1 MVGVTR
7 KPPLRW
13 FLPDTPDV
21 LGILCRQVTVTSEGM
36 EALLAW
42 ANGEPGAAD
51 RLRDCEHRAD
61 EVKRELRQALTVA
74 FTTPVDA
81 EDLYVMSERLDAV
94 LNGAKDAA
102 RESEVMAIP
111 PDEALA
117 AMAALLAEGVRHL
130 FEAFERLDKD
140 QRRKAKDGVSPT
152 DAADAAVKAQ
162 RRLERVYR
170 EAASALLNV
179 EDLRVV
185 AGKRE
190 LYRRFSRIS
199 ESLIEAADRVWYTT
213 VKEG

>member
-1 MVGVTR
+1 MVGVNW
-7 KPPLRW
+7 KLRSW
-13 FLPDTPDV
+13 FLPQTPDV
-21 LGILCRQVTVTSEGM
+21 LGILCQQATVTSEGM
-36 EALLAW
+36 GALLAW
-42 ANGEPGAAD
+42 ANGEPAAAN

-61 EVKRELRQALTVA
+61 EVKRELRRALTVA

-111 PDEALA
+111 PDEAVA
-117 AMAALLAEGVRHL
+117 AMAALLAEGVRRL
-130 FEAFERLDKD
+130 IEAFERLDKGR
-140 QRRKAKDGVSPT
+140 RRKAKDGVSAT

-179 EDLRVV
+179 EDLREV

-199 ESLIEAADRVWYTT
+199 ETLIEAADRVWYAT

>member
-1 MVGVTR
+1 MTR
-7 KPPLRW
+7 KPTLRW

-21 LGILCRQVTVTSEGM
+21 LGILCRQATVTSEGM

-42 ANGEPGAAD
+42 TKRQPGAAD
-51 RLRDCEHRAD
+51 RLRDYEHRAD

-111 PDEALA
+111 PDEPLV
-117 AMAALLAEGVRHL
+117 AMATLLAEGVRHL
-130 FEAFERLDKD
+130 SEAFERLDKG
-140 QRRKAKDGVSPT
+140 RRKAKDGVSPT

-199 ESLIEAADRVWYTT
+199 ETLIEAADRVWYAT
-213 VKEG
+213 VKER